1 MRLSILLWFLMALVA
16 KAAPVTAA
24 WQPSALA
31 TSYKLQFTW
40 TGSTNPVV
48 LMTTNTT
55 ATWSNGVAGV
65 AYTVEVFAIRTW
77 VENGVTNG
85 QMSTASLPVHVTIPD
100 PPNSLQIMM
109 KFESAPNGTT
119 NWIAQSNLI
128 MYVSTMDYTS
138 QIFRARMAIKPYN
151 PLLLRIR
158 SP

>member
-1 MRLSILLWFLMALVA
+1 MRLPIFIWLLLALCA
-16 KAAPVTAA
+16 KAAPITAA
-24 WQPSALA
+24 WQPSTLA

-109 KFESAPNGTT
+109 HFESAPEPVGPWTT
-119 NWIAQSNLI
+119 QSNLVMSVASSDPNRFYRGRMQI
-128 MYVSTMDYTS
+128 KVS
-138 QIFRARMAIKPYN
+138 P
-151 PLLLRIR
+151 
-158 SP
+158 